1 MIFECGPKGAD
12 WQVCEFLVRK
22 LDPNIEIHQPPT
34 TLSSKPKLIQDCGKS
49 AKILLKQG
57 CERVIIIW
65 DLYPAWRENK
75 EKPCLKQ
82 DREKIYQS
90 LDEAGVARE
99 KIDLV
104 CIQEEL
110 EAWLIAD
117 HRPLKEF
124 LEEKTHPHPLNIRL
138 KSKKHPDRVNNPKG
152 KLTDIFKQAT
162 GQKYKDHI
170 DAIKIIQKLSD
181 FQKLKNSLTFKRFVL
196 KTTGQILP

>member
-1 MIFECGPKGAD
+1 MKIGMIFECGAKGAD

-34 TLSSKPKLIQDCGKS
+34 TLNSKPKLIRDCGKS

-57 CERVIIIW
+57 CDRVIIIW

-75 EKPCLKQ
+75 GKPCLKQ

-90 LDEAGVARE
+90 LKKAGVPKDKIE
-99 KIDLV
+99 DNIDLV

-117 HRPLKEF
+117 HRALKEF
-124 LEEKTHPHPLNIRL
+124 WKRRPI
-138 KSKKHPDRVNNPKG
+138 
-152 KLTDIFKQAT
+152 
-162 GQKYKDHI
+162 HI
-170 DAIKIIQKLSD
+170 L
-181 FQKLKNSLTFKRFVL
+181 
-196 KTTGQILP
+196 